1 MTATETDR
9 LCDWLKAHGHT
20 AEEALQCIKYIAGRS
35 EPPSEPPSEPAST
48 EKAHRNPDQETTV
61 S

>member
-35 EPPSEPPSEPAST
+35 EPTSDPAST